1 MYGIQAVLINKI
13 KYSQAVPHQLTIVWY
28 ELKYCLTSADLV
40 TFDLAASERLAQA
53 GTTFFFLGAGAG
65 AVSPFSAGVA
75 ALFFLPPFFLEAA
88 F

>member
-1 MYGIQAVLINKI
+1 M
-13 KYSQAVPHQLTIVWY
+13 
-28 ELKYCLTSADLV
+28 
-40 TFDLAASERLAQA
+40 AASERLAQA